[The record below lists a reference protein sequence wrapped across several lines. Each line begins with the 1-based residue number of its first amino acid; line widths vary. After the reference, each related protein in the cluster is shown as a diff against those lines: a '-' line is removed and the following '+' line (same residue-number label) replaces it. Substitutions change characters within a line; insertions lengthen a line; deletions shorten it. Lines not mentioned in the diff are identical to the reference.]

1 MLELTGWCRHGDSLA
16 NLGPKTPNNMG
27 SSCEKKY
34 DHRQFSFVH
43 FFITLSP
50 FEITGRKQCS
60 WTLSLKYWSF
70 SFDMTSR
77 LPKHYSDLPRHPPD
91 TFQTHSRHTLDIV
104 FYPIEGSR
112 KEYIMLV
119 FCKQPSISCL
129 PTVRCQHYCWTA
141 RMAAW
146 QATPST
152 CACGWWLQSTI
163 QSLGIRTS
171 SSYNS
176 LMRGEPM

>member
-1 MLELTGWCRHGDSLA
+1 MQLNIVTNIE
-16 NLGPKTPNNMG
+16 
-27 SSCEKKY
+27 
-34 DHRQFSFVH
+34 V
-43 FFITLSP
+43 
-50 FEITGRKQCS
+50 
-60 WTLSLKYWSF
+60 F

-77 LPKHYSDLPRHPPD
+77 HPKHHPDLTRHPPD

-112 KEYIMLV
+112 QEYIMLV
-119 FCKQPSISCL
+119 FCKQPSISRL

-152 CACGWWLQSTI
+152 CACGWWLQSTM

-176 LMRGEPM
+176 LMRGEPMQSCSVSKTAGLAVCPGQQQCCSSTGNT